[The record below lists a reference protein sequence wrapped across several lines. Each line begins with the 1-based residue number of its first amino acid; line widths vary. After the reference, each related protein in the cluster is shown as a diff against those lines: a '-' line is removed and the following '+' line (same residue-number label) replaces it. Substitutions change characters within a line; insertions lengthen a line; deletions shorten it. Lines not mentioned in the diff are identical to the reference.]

1 MKKGFQ
7 KILVWEIKCSDGKK
21 FYVIDF
27 LNGLIPQNVSENN
40 FTCFSEF
47 LNMSTVVRQFP

>member
-27 LNGLIPQNVSENN
+27 LKGLIPQNVSENN
-40 FTCFSEF
+40 FTCFSKF
-47 LNMSTVVRQFP
+47 LNMSTVVR